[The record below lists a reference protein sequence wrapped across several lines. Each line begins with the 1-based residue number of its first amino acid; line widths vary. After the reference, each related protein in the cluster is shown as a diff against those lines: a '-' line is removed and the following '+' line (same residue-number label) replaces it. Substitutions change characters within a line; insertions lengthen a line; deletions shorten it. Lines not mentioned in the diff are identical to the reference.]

1 MKYIWTY
8 KTKNGFTDI
17 KMSSDGEF
25 LTGLWFLN
33 SYDSNKK
40 HDGEYIEKKLPIF
53 VENIKWLD
61 IYFSGKDP
69 GFIPK
74 YKIENSTEFRNLVI
88 TEMLKIPFG
97 QTVIYAKIAKTIA
110 KFKNLSKMSSQAVGG
125 AIGWNPIC
133 LIIPAIGLLVQ
144 MVP

>member
-25 LTGLWFLN
+25 LTGLCFLN

-53 VENIKWLD
+53 VGTIKWLD

-69 GFIPK
+69 GFMPK
-74 YKIENSTEFRNLVI
+74 YKIENST
-88 TEMLKIPFG
+88 
-97 QTVIYAKIAKTIA
+97 
-110 KFKNLSKMSSQAVGG
+110 
-125 AIGWNPIC
+125 
-133 LIIPAIGLLVQ
+133 
-144 MVP
+144 